1 MKLFYA
7 PGACSMGIHLILEEI
22 GKPYETQKL
31 NLQAGEQR
39 QPPFSVLNPKGK
51 VPTIQRD
58 DGSVLTEFP
67 VIALWLGLRNDLLPK
82 EEGAALHAAETMEFC
97 VGTIHGKD
105 FGRIFRPANFTKMEA
120 EHEAVRAEGRE
131 MAAQSF
137 KIVSQAL
144 GDRPYIGGEAFS
156 VADAAMF
163 YVEYWSAKRAN
174 VPLPANVQAHFD
186 RVMARPATG
195 RMLAAEGIG
204 S

>member
-22 GKPYETQKL
+22 GKPYETQKV
-31 NLQAGEQR
+31 NLGAGEQH
-39 QPPFSVLNPKGK
+39 QKPFSDLNPKGK
-51 VPTIQRD
+51 VPTVQRD

-67 VIALWLGLRNDLLPK
+67 VIALWLGLHNGLLPK
-82 EEGAALHAAETMEFC
+82 EEGMALHAAETMEFC

-105 FGRIFRPANFTKMEA
+105 FGRLFRPANFTKDEA
-120 EHEAVRAEGRE
+120 GHDAVRAEGRE
-131 MAAQSF
+131 MVAKDF
-137 KIVSQAL
+137 GVVSRDL
-144 GDRPYIGGEAFS
+144 GDRPYIGGDAFS

-163 YVEYWSAKRAN
+163 YVEYWAAKRFN
-174 VPLPANVQAHFD
+174 VPLPANLQAHFE

-195 RMLAAEGIG
+195 RMLAAEGLG

>member
-7 PGACSMGIHLILEEI
+7 PGACSMGIRLILEEI
-22 GKPYETQKL
+22 GKPYEAQKL
-31 NLQAGEQR
+31 NLQAGEQHK
-39 QPPFSVLNPKGK
+39 PPFSTLNPKGK

-82 EEGAALHAAETMEFC
+82 GEDAALHAAETMEFC

-105 FGRIFRPANFTKMEA
+105 FARIFRPANFTRNEA
-120 EHEAVRAEGRE
+120 EHDAVRAEGRD
-131 MAAQSF
+131 MAAKSF
-137 KIVSQAL
+137 GFVSQAL
-144 GDRPYIGGEAFS
+144 GDRAFIGGDAFS

-174 VPLPANVQAHFD
+174 IPLPANLQAHFE
-186 RVMARPATG
+186 RVMARPATA